1 MTPIVWSVLYVDD
14 VEESLPKN
22 CHVQAWRPKVGGIAE
37 VFHAQISDY
46 SYPAHCHDTWTVLIV
61 DHGAIRYD
69 LDSRQCGALGDAVA
83 ILPPGVIHNGRR
95 APGAPGFKKRVL
107 YLDESFLDLDMI
119 GAAVDKTNIF
129 DAELRD
135 TLVGLHDSLMA
146 GEEELDSEWRLAL
159 IQDRLNSHLRR
170 EGGQDLQ
177 PERGA
182 ALQLRQLLDENLIQS
197 LSLAQ
202 AADILERSKAHL
214 IRSFSATFG
223 VSPHAYVIGR
233 RIEVARHLLL
243 SGRPVAEVAA
253 STGFYDQAHFTRH
266 FKRHTS
272 VTPGRYASCNP

>member
-1 MTPIVWSVLYVDD
+1 MYVDD
-14 VEESLPKN
+14 VEASLPKN
-22 CHVQAWRPKVGGIAE
+22 CHVQAWRPKVDGIAE

-129 DAELRD
+129 DAELRE
-135 TLVGLHDSLMA
+135 TLVGLHDSLMT

-159 IQDRLNSHLRR
+159 IQDRLGTHLRSVDHQERPPEPVIALRLR
-170 EGGQDLQ
+170 E
-177 PERGA
+177 
-182 ALQLRQLLDENLIQS
+182 LLDENIVQS
-197 LSLAQ
+197 LSLAE
-202 AADILERSKAHL
+202 AARVLDRSKAHL
-214 IRSFSATFG
+214 IRSFSAAFG
-223 VSPHAYVIGR
+223 VSPHAYVIAR
-233 RIEVARHLLL
+233 RVEAARSLLL
-243 SGRPVAEVAA
+243 EGSPIAEVAA
-253 STGFYDQAHFTRH
+253 SVGFFDQAHFTRH

-272 VTPGRYASCNP
+272 VTPGKYASCHA